1 MNQNKKK
8 TKKRVYLNGIPKKI
22 DYDAYMLIRNQEE
35 QLYNH
40 ESALLKYTMI
50 YESKKK
56 HTDDEKVLY
65 EYCMQFPSIVKLLE
79 ETKKE
84 KKNEKVKV

>member
-1 MNQNKKK
+1 M
-8 TKKRVYLNGIPKKI
+8 VSLKKI
-22 DYDAYMLIRNQEE
+22 DYDAYMVIRNQEQ

-40 ESALLKYTMI
+40 ESALLKYAMI

-65 EYCMQFPSIVKLLE
+65 EYCIQFPNIENAL
-79 ETKKE
+79 KE
-84 KKNEKVKV
+84 SKEEKVNEA